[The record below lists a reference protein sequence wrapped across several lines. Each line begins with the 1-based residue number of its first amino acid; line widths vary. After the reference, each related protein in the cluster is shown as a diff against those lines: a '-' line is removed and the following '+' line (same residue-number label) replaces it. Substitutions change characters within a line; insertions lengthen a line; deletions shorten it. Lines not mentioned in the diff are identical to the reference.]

1 MIEYSN
7 NNNDDRLIIIIYYY
21 FLPKYEIECDNIIK
35 WFFFN
40 NQI

>member
-35 WFFFN
+35 
-40 NQI
+40 